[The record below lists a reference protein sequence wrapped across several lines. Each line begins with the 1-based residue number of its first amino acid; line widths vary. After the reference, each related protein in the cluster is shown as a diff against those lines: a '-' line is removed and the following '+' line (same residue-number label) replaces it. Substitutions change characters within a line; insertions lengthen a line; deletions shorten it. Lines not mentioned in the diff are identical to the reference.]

1 MISVGVMSNPL
12 LRECCDRCRELD
24 DHRRGVKTMAEG
36 NPDPQPSKPDGG
48 GIEKII
54 GAGSNPKNK

>member
-1 MISVGVMSNPL
+1 MGKNSDP
-12 LRECCDRCRELD
+12 
-24 DHRRGVKTMAEG
+24 K
-36 NPDPQPSKPDGG
+36 PDPKPDGS